1 MHMKQKLGLSYL
13 VALSITIFLAI
24 IDSDPIMSY
33 ISMAKDIL
41 FMSCIIWIL
50 IILVYT
56 SIYQFRILVN
66 RVLIK
71 SKNFHSEYGEWE
83 E

>member
-1 MHMKQKLGLSYL
+1 MHMQQKLGLSYL
-13 VALSITIFLAI
+13 VALSITIFLGI

-50 IILVYT
+50 IILVYA
-56 SIYQFRILVN
+56 SIYQFSILTK
-66 RVLIK
+66 RALTK
-71 SKNFHSEYGEWE
+71 SKN
-83 E
+83 

>member
-1 MHMKQKLGLSYL
+1 MHMQQKLGLSYL

-33 ISMAKDIL
+33 ISMAKDVM

-50 IILVYT
+50 IILVYA
-56 SIYQFRILVN
+56 SIYQFS
-66 RVLIK
+66 LIVKRALPK
-71 SKNFHSEYGEWE
+71 SKN
-83 E
+83 

>member
-1 MHMKQKLGLSYL
+1 MHMQQKLGLSYL

-41 FMSCIIWIL
+41 LMSCIIWIL
-50 IILVYT
+50 IILVYAT
-56 SIYQFRILVN
+56 IYQFSILAK
-66 RVLIK
+66 RALTK
-71 SKNFHSEYGEWE
+71 SKN
-83 E
+83 

>member
-1 MHMKQKLGLSYL
+1 MHMQQKLGLSYL
-13 VALSITIFLAI
+13 VALSITIFLAM

-50 IILVYT
+50 IILVYA
-56 SIYQFRILVN
+56 SIYQFSILTK
-66 RVLIK
+66 RALTK
-71 SKNFHSEYGEWE
+71 SKN
-83 E
+83 

>member
-1 MHMKQKLGLSYL
+1 MSIKQKLGLSYL

-41 FMSCIIWIL
+41 LMSCIIWIL
-50 IILVYT
+50 IILVYAT
-56 SIYQFRILVN
+56 IYQFSILTK
-66 RVLIK
+66 RALTK
-71 SKNFHSEYGEWE
+71 SKN
-83 E
+83 

>member
-1 MHMKQKLGLSYL
+1 MHMKQKLRLSYL
-13 VALSITIFLAI
+13 VALSITIFLGI

-33 ISMAKDIL
+33 IIMAKDIL

-50 IILVYT
+50 IILVYA

-71 SKNFHSEYGEWE
+71 SKN
-83 E
+83 

>member
-13 VALSITIFLAI
+13 VALSITIFLGI
-24 IDSDPIMSY
+24 IDSDPIISY

-50 IILVYT
+50 IILVYA
-56 SIYQFRILVN
+56 SIYQFSILTK
-66 RVLIK
+66 RALTK
-71 SKNFHSEYGEWE
+71 SKN
-83 E
+83 

>member
-1 MHMKQKLGLSYL
+1 MQQKLGLSYL

-41 FMSCIIWIL
+41 LMSCIIWIL
-50 IILVYT
+50 IILVYAT
-56 SIYQFRILVN
+56 IYQFSILTKSA
-66 RVLIK
+66 LPK
-71 SKNFHSEYGEWE
+71 SKN
-83 E
+83 

>member
-1 MHMKQKLGLSYL
+1 MHMKQKLRLSYL

-50 IILVYT
+50 IILVYA
-56 SIYQFRILVN
+56 SIYQFRILVK

-71 SKNFHSEYGEWE
+71 SKN
-83 E
+83 

>member
-1 MHMKQKLGLSYL
+1 MSIKQKLGLSYL

-41 FMSCIIWIL
+41 FISCIIWIL
-50 IILVYT
+50 IILVYA
-56 SIYQFRILVN
+56 SIYQFRILVK
-66 RVLIK
+66 RVLPK
-71 SKNFHSEYGEWE
+71 LKN
-83 E
+83 

>member
-1 MHMKQKLGLSYL
+1 MKQKLGLSYL

-71 SKNFHSEYGEWE
+71 SKN
-83 E
+83 

>member
-1 MHMKQKLGLSYL
+1 MHMQQKLGLSYL
-13 VALSITIFLAI
+13 VALSITIFLGI

-41 FMSCIIWIL
+41 LMSCIIWIL
-50 IILVYT
+50 IILVYA
-56 SIYQFRILVN
+56 SIYQFRILVK

-71 SKNFHSEYGEWE
+71 SKS
-83 E
+83 

>member
-1 MHMKQKLGLSYL
+1 MQQKLGLSYL

-50 IILVYT
+50 IILVYAT
-56 SIYQFRILVN
+56 IYQFSILAK
-66 RVLIK
+66 RALTK
-71 SKNFHSEYGEWE
+71 
-83 E
+83 

>member
-41 FMSCIIWIL
+41 LMSCIIWIL
-50 IILVYT
+50 IILVYAT
-56 SIYQFRILVN
+56 IYQFSILAKSA
-66 RVLIK
+66 LTK
-71 SKNFHSEYGEWE
+71 SKN
-83 E
+83 

>member
-1 MHMKQKLGLSYL
+1 MQQKLGLSYL

-33 ISMAKDIL
+33 ISMAKDVM

-50 IILVYT
+50 IILVYAT
-56 SIYQFRILVN
+56 IYQFSILAK
-66 RVLIK
+66 RALTK
-71 SKNFHSEYGEWE
+71 SKN
-83 E
+83 

>member
-1 MHMKQKLGLSYL
+1 MSIKQKLGLSYL

-33 ISMAKDIL
+33 ISMAKDVM

-50 IILVYT
+50 IILVYA
-56 SIYQFRILVN
+56 SIYQFSLLVK
-66 RVLIK
+66 RALIK
-71 SKNFHSEYGEWE
+71 SKN
-83 E
+83 

>member
-1 MHMKQKLGLSYL
+1 MNIKQKIGISYL

-50 IILVYT
+50 IILVYA
-56 SIYQFRILVN
+56 SIYQFSILTK
-66 RVLIK
+66 RALTK
-71 SKNFHSEYGEWE
+71 SKN
-83 E
+83 

>member
-1 MHMKQKLGLSYL
+1 MHMQQKLGLSYL
-13 VALSITIFLAI
+13 VALSITIFLAM

-50 IILVYT
+50 IILVYAT
-56 SIYQFRILVN
+56 IYQFSILTK
-66 RVLIK
+66 RALTK
-71 SKNFHSEYGEWE
+71 
-83 E
+83 

>member
-13 VALSITIFLAI
+13 VALSITIFLAM

-50 IILVYT
+50 IILVYA
-56 SIYQFRILVN
+56 SIYQFRLIVK
-66 RVLIK
+66 RVLPK
-71 SKNFHSEYGEWE
+71 LKN
-83 E
+83 

>member
-1 MHMKQKLGLSYL
+1 MQQKLGLSYL

-33 ISMAKDIL
+33 ISMAKDVM

-50 IILVYT
+50 IILVYA
-56 SIYQFRILVN
+56 SIYQFSLLVK
-66 RVLIK
+66 RALIK
-71 SKNFHSEYGEWE
+71 SKN
-83 E
+83 

>member
-66 RVLIK
+66 RLLIK
-71 SKNFHSEYGEWE
+71 SKN
-83 E
+83 

>member
-1 MHMKQKLGLSYL
+1 MHMQQKLGLSYL
-13 VALSITIFLAI
+13 VALSITIFLAM

-50 IILVYT
+50 IILVYAT
-56 SIYQFRILVN
+56 IYQFSILTKN
-66 RVLIK
+66 ALTK
-71 SKNFHSEYGEWE
+71 SKN
-83 E
+83 

>member
-1 MHMKQKLGLSYL
+1 MHMQQKLGLSYL
-13 VALSITIFLAI
+13 VALSITIFLAM

-50 IILVYT
+50 IILVYAT
-56 SIYQFRILVN
+56 IYQFSILAK
-66 RVLIK
+66 RALTK
-71 SKNFHSEYGEWE
+71 
-83 E
+83 

>member
-1 MHMKQKLGLSYL
+1 MNIKQKIGISYL

-24 IDSDPIMSY
+24 IDSDPIISY

-50 IILVYT
+50 IILVYA
-56 SIYQFRILVN
+56 SIYQFSILTK
-66 RVLIK
+66 RALTK
-71 SKNFHSEYGEWE
+71 SKN
-83 E
+83 

>member
-1 MHMKQKLGLSYL
+1 MHMQQKLGLSYL

-50 IILVYT
+50 IILVYA
-56 SIYQFRILVN
+56 SIYQLSIIVK
-66 RVLIK
+66 RVLPK
-71 SKNFHSEYGEWE
+71 LKN
-83 E
+83 

>member
-1 MHMKQKLGLSYL
+1 MQQKLGLSYL

-41 FMSCIIWIL
+41 LMSCIIWIL
-50 IILVYT
+50 IILVYAT
-56 SIYQFRILVN
+56 IYQFSILTK
-66 RVLIK
+66 RALTK
-71 SKNFHSEYGEWE
+71 SKN
-83 E
+83 

>member
-1 MHMKQKLGLSYL
+1 MHMKQKLRLSYL

-33 ISMAKDIL
+33 IIMAKDIL

-50 IILVYT
+50 IILVYA
-56 SIYQFRILVN
+56 SIYQFRILVK

-71 SKNFHSEYGEWE
+71 SKN
-83 E
+83 